1 MKIKLTSVQ
10 ILEIIDKRI
19 AELSKKHR
27 LLTKWINGKHSCDD
41 NFQYNWYRR
50 EKLSGKLNLLKSI
63 RKEIV

>member
-1 MKIKLTSVQ
+1 MKTPEQ
-10 ILEIIDKRI
+10 ILSIIDEKI

-27 LLTKWINGKHSCDD
+27 LLTKWINENHSEDD

-50 EKLSGKLNLLKSI
+50 EKLSSKINLLKQI

>member
-1 MKIKLTSVQ
+1 MKTAEE
-10 ILEIIDKRI
+10 ILEIINKKI

-27 LLTKWINGKHSCDD
+27 LLTKWINEKHSWDD

-50 EKLSGKLNLLKSI
+50 EKLSGKINLLKQI